1 MVKNSLKD
9 GIQKQQFWKQHIED
23 CSSSGSSQTEYCRQ
37 HKLSAKSFTYWK
49 RRFRHK
55 DRSVTFVPL
64 RVNPGIQIAT
74 CNSPALVLC
83 KDVYRIEI
91 KEDFKPEV
99 LGQVLRTLREL

>member
-23 CSSSGSSQTEYCRQ
+23 CSSSGSSQAEYCRRN
-37 HKLSAKSFTYWK
+37 KLSAKSFTYWNRK
-49 RRFRHK
+49 FRHK
-55 DRSVTFVPL
+55 EGAVTFVPL
-64 RVNPGIQIAT
+64 RVNPMAQITT

-91 KEDFKPEV
+91 KEGFKPEV